1 MKNTKIRKLLSSL
14 CVAALIMG
22 VVLVYTGGLTACN
35 DVSDKIEIVEEPQ
48 MTRGTS
54 YNGYFPI
61 ISVKVKNKTNSTINV
76 GIDCTIYDTN
86 GKHPQKISSLFFE
99 IAAGDTETLWAKSNL
114 AYRSSEFSLKSFT
127 TRTYLPHS
135 LSKLRQAE
143 NGLLKWAGM
152 IKLTLALFASSEK
165 LNASVIWL

>member
-76 GIDCTIYDTN
+76 GIYDTN

-114 AYRSSEFSLKSFT
+114 AYRSSEFSQKCARFEVEYKFL
-127 TRTYLPHS
+127 
-135 LSKLRQAE
+135 
-143 NGLLKWAGM
+143 
-152 IKLTLALFASSEK
+152 
-165 LNASVIWL
+165 